1 MYKAADD
8 PYCYPGTS
16 VLKNRLDLRSQA
28 ELDAFEAFIT
38 AQRADEPLPAGRLS
52 YTHYRAIHRHL
63 FQDVYAWAGR
73 IRSVRIAKKASMFA
87 YPEHIDREMRRLF
100 RYLAD
105 ERYFRNLDSG
115 TFAAKCAYF
124 LAELNA
130 IHPFR
135 EGNGRTQ
142 LTFLTLLAERA
153 GHPLELG
160 RLRPVAVLSATIR
173 SFGGTEDALVRLI
186 RNLIRR

>member
-1 MYKAADD
+1 MYKAAED

-52 YTHYRAIHRHL
+52 YAHYRAIHRHL

-87 YPEHIDREMRRLF
+87 YPEHIDREMQRLF
-100 RYLAD
+100 QSLAD
-105 ERYFRNLDSG
+105 ERYFRNLDAA
-115 TFAAKCAYF
+115 TFAAKSAHF

-130 IHPFR
+130 VHPFR

-153 GHPLELG
+153 GHPLEID
-160 RLRPVAVLSATIR
+160 RLRPAAVLSATIQ
-173 SFGGTEDALVRLI
+173 SFGGKENALVRLI
-186 RNLIRR
+186 RNFIRR

>member
-1 MYKAADD
+1 
-8 PYCYPGTS
+8 
-16 VLKNRLDLRSQA
+16 
-28 ELDAFEAFIT
+28 
-38 AQRADEPLPAGRLS
+38 
-52 YTHYRAIHRHL
+52 L

-73 IRSVRIAKKASMFA
+73 IRSVRIAKSGSMFA
-87 YPEHIDREMRRLF
+87 YPEHIHREMRRLF
-100 RYLAD
+100 RYLAN
-105 ERYFRNLDSG
+105 EQYFRKLDAGS
-115 TFAAKCAYF
+115 FATKSAHF

-153 GHPLELG
+153 GHPLDLG
-160 RLRPVAVLSATIR
+160 RLRPSAVLSATIR
-173 SFGGTEDALVRLI
+173 SFGGREDALARII